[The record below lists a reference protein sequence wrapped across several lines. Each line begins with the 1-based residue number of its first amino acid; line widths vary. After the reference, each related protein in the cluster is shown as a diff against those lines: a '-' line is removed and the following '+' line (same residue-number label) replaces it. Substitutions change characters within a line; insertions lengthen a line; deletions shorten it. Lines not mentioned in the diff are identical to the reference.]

1 MSETTLTAE
10 KVKHFAVEAGQ
21 VDLVGIGNIERW
33 EGAPRDMDP
42 RTIMPRARSVVV
54 FVKRILRGCYRGID
68 EGTHW
73 PSYTAFGY
81 AGLGRMLGKAN
92 YKLCRYI
99 EDHGYEAAP
108 MSPVATTRECGP
120 RGPKVAPDKP
130 RREVAIHH
138 RIAAVL
144 AGVGEMGWSKVLL
157 TEELGP
163 RQRIGILLTDAELE
177 PDPVRVGCICDRCKR
192 CVAECPGGAIPKDK
206 SVSLDV
212 EGGTLEWGDLDLGKC
227 KLTHFGLNRRSAPFL
242 IKRFPGLNLPI
253 DQQSVTW
260 LESWDL
266 GWAIFPSV
274 AAYKALTDRGVPAL
288 CGARGCIIACMKHL
302 EEKGLV
308 RNTFRTRKVFSEK
321 EPWCLP
327 EKPGELEHHGFVYD
341 PDTDEDILDK
351 FAEKAFTSS
360 TWY

>member
-1 MSETTLTAE
+1 MSDMTLTAE
-10 KVKHFAVEAGQ
+10 KVKQFGLETGQ
-21 VDLVGIGNIERW
+21 VDVIGIASIERFKD
-33 EGAPRDMDP
+33 APFDMDP
-42 RTIMPRARSVVV
+42 KAIMPRARSVIV

-81 AGLGRMLGKAN
+81 GGLGQCLGKAK
-92 YKLCRYI
+92 YKLARYI
-99 EDHGYEAAP
+99 EDHGYEAVP
-108 MSPVATTRECGP
+108 MTPAATLREYGP
-120 RGPKVAPDKP
+120 HGPKTEPGKP
-130 RREVAIHH
+130 RREVTIHH

-163 RQRIGILLTDAELE
+163 RQRIAIILTDAELE
-177 PDPVRVGCICDRCKR
+177 PDPIRVNRICDRCKR
-192 CVAECPGGAIPKDK
+192 CVAECPGAALPKDK
-206 SVSLDV
+206 GVSIEV
-212 EGGTLEWGDLDLGKC
+212 EGEKVEWADIDLGKC

-266 GWAIFPSV
+266 GRTIFPAV
-274 AAYKALTDRGVPAL
+274 TVYRALTARGMPAL

-302 EEKGLV
+302 EAKGLV
-308 RNTFRTRKVFSEK
+308 RNTFRTRKVFSEEK
-321 EPWCLP
+321 PWSLP
-327 EKPGELEHHGFVYD
+327 EKPAPMEHHGFVYD
-341 PDTDEDILDK
+341 PEKDEDILEK
-351 FAEKAFTSS
+351 FADKAVTPS
-360 TWY
+360 T